1 MDLLVQVYIYG
12 LGGSSFH
19 LWTCWFKF
27 SSMDLLVLLRFFFS
41 VLLYVVYLVE
51 LLQIQQGSYLLI
63 HVTFLEQLKYGGNKS
78 LNDTQPSL
86 NL

>member
-1 MDLLVQVYIYG
+1 MDLLVQVFIYG
-12 LGGSSFH
+12 LVGSFE
-19 LWTCWFKF
+19 F
-27 SSMDLLVLLRFFFS
+27 FFFS